1 MDDHPF
7 SPPQR
12 LWYAI
17 GAAALVH
24 AGIIAGLEF
33 RPPDNNSSPAMPA
46 LEIVLST
53 TGIEI
58 PPDEDAE
65 YFGVENQRGGGNTAD
80 NVRPVLPEPDQM
92 PSPGQ
97 DLAGD
102 DHEPPSPL
110 SGSENKDLVAT
121 RDNPEQKVFQDLR
134 PEQPRSMAAARR
146 ALTLA
151 PLARSRQ
158 PRERF
163 LSVNTRQTLFAGY
176 LADWKTKV
184 ERVGTLNFPDEARR
198 LSMEGSPVLE
208 VALRSDGSLAEIQ
221 IRRSSGERALDQA
234 AIRILR
240 LASPFDPFPRDL
252 TDRYQILRFAYE
264 WRFVDASLTGQAS
277 SGR

>member
-1 MDDHPF
+1 MNEHPF
-7 SPPQR
+7 SPSQR

-17 GAAALVH
+17 GLMALAH
-24 AGIIAGLEF
+24 LAIIAGLEF
-33 RPPDNNSSPAMPA
+33 RPPDSDSSPAMPA

-53 TGIEI
+53 SGKEA
-58 PPDEDAE
+58 PPDENAE
-65 YFGVENQRGGGNTAD
+65 YFGVDNQRGSGNTAD

-102 DHEPPSPL
+102 DHEQPSPL
-110 SGSENKDLVAT
+110 SGSDNRDLVAT

-134 PEQPRSMAAARR
+134 PEQPSSVAAARR

-163 LSVNTRQTLFAGY
+163 LTVNTRQTLFAGY

-221 IRRSSGERALDQA
+221 IRRSSGEGALDQA

-277 SGR
+277 PNR